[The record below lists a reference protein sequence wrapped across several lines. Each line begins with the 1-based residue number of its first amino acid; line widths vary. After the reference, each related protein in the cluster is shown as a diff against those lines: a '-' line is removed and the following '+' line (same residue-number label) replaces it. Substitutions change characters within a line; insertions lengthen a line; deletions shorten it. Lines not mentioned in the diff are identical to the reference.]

1 MLELENG
8 SPVKQIR
15 LSVSGLQIKCLIA
28 GVSGPPVL
36 FLHGAGL
43 DAAGVSL
50 GSAMIALADTCRV
63 FAPDLPGFGESDPM
77 PAGWGFAECSTFL
90 FPLFDALDLRRAS
103 LVGVSMGGGV
113 ALGFALQAPDRVE
126 RLALI
131 NSACLDDAIP
141 GGRMAWFL
149 VHIPALNV
157 IGWWFLRS
165 SRHLMRWALSREM
178 RYRPDLVTPML
189 VDELMRLARK
199 RRAGAAFRQWQRREV
214 TWRGLR
220 TNYVNRLSEIT
231 IPTLILHGEN
241 DRLLPI
247 AMAERAHRLIRNSQF
262 EVIPEC
268 GHLAP
273 LEQPEAVNRALYQF
287 FQPIP

>member
-1 MLELENG
+1 
-8 SPVKQIR
+8 
-15 LSVSGLQIKCLIA
+15 
-28 GVSGPPVL
+28 
-36 FLHGAGL
+36 
-43 DAAGVSL
+43 
-50 GSAMIALADTCRV
+50 
-63 FAPDLPGFGESDPM
+63 
-77 PAGWGFAECSTFL
+77 
-90 FPLFDALDLRRAS
+90 
-103 LVGVSMGGGV
+103 
-113 ALGFALQAPDRVE
+113 
-126 RLALI
+126 
-131 NSACLDDAIP
+131 
-141 GGRMAWFL
+141 MAWFL

-165 SRHLMRWALSREM
+165 SRHLMRWALLREM
-178 RYRPDLVTPML
+178 RYRPDLVTPRL

-199 RRAGAAFRQWQRREV
+199 RRAGAAFLQWQRREV

-220 TNYVNRLSEIT
+220 T
-231 IPTLILHGEN
+231 LHGEN

-247 AMAERAHRLIRNSQF
+247 AIAERAHRLIRNSQF